1 MKLITLFE
9 ENENEIW
16 FLIWDDVENLISTTK
31 KEFDDLEIYQ
41 KKRIITNK
49 IENKLELMENLKKNQ
64 KKNF

>member
-1 MKLITLFE
+1 MKLSTLYE

-16 FLIWDDVENLISTTK
+16 FLIWDDVENLISTTN

>member
-1 MKLITLFE
+1 MKLNILFE

-41 KKRIITNK
+41 KKESYPSKLK
-49 IENKLELMENLKKNQ
+49 INWNLIENLKKL
-64 KKNF
+64 NFF

>member
-16 FLIWDDVENLISTTK
+16 FLIWDDVENLISTTN